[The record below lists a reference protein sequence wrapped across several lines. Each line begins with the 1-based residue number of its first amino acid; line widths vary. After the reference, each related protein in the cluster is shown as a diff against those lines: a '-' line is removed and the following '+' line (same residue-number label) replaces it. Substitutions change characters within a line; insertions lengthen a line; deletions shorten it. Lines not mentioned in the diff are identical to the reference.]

1 MIGKM
6 ACLAFV
12 AAIGMG
18 LAQGDKPPAEPP
30 SYYKLDFVVKEVEGG
45 KTVNSRAY
53 TTTISTERGARTSI
67 RTGSRVPVPA
77 GKDGASFNYL
87 DMGVSFDCMQAKVMG
102 SDLAVNVTADVNSI
116 AEPSSTPPVIRN
128 NRWNGDVLIPL
139 RKATVVFL
147 SDDAN
152 SKRQMQLE
160 MTATPIK

>member
-1 MIGKM
+1 MIGKF

-18 LAQGDKPPAEPP
+18 LAQGDKSAETPT

-53 TTTISTERGARTSI
+53 TTTISTERGGRTSI
-67 RTGSRVPVPA
+67 RTGSRVPVP
-77 GKDGASFNYL
+77 GKDGTFNYL
-87 DMGVSFDCMQAKVMG
+87 EMGVSLDCVQAKVTG
-102 SDLAVNVTADVNSI
+102 NELAVNVTADITSV

-128 NRWNGDVLIPL
+128 NRWSGDVLVPV
-139 RKATVVFL
+139 RKATVVFS

-160 MTATPIK
+160 ITATPIK